1 MFGCV
6 SEDNS
11 QPPSA
16 HHMYG
21 MNGGWR
27 TLEGVSVYSDEG
39 GGVASFVPLIWDL
52 RQEST

>member
-1 MFGCV
+1 MCV
-6 SEDNS
+6 GG

-16 HHMYG
+16 RHMYG

-39 GGVASFVPLIWDL
+39 GGVSYL
-52 RQEST
+52 SC